1 MIFKGKAETLESIE
15 KKITTAKILPQISFS
30 YEEYSNQKES
40 ILKYLEDNKWFEKNL
55 IVRSCGKCLR

>member
-30 YEEYSNQKES
+30 YEDIPIKKKVY
-40 ILKYLEDNKWFEKNL
+40 
-55 IVRSCGKCLR
+55 